1 MALLK
6 LILFLAIG
14 ALAGWIAGNLMRGGG
29 FGLWRNMA
37 LGVVGSIAGG
47 VVVTILGFTPWGLLG
62 NLITATLGAVLV
74 LWLADLLKKRA

>member
-1 MALLK
+1 MLR

-37 LGVVGSIAGG
+37 LGVVGSVTGG
-47 VVVTILGFTPWGLLG
+47 LVVTVLGFTPWGPIG

-74 LWLADLLKKRA
+74 LWLAGLLRKGG